1 MNNKVLVKL
10 AVPEIDTTYDIYL
23 PVNKKVG
30 NILVLLNKAISE
42 LSNGDFQVSE
52 FNSLYNSSTNE
63 KYSPNI
69 LLADTNI
76 KNGTKLILLT

>member
-10 AVPEIDTTYDIYL
+10 VVPEIDTAYDIYL
-23 PVNKKVG
+23 PVNKKIG

-42 LSNGDFQVSE
+42 LSNGDFQISE

-63 KYSPNI
+63 KYPPDV
-69 LLADTNI
+69 LLASTNI

>member
-10 AVPEIDTTYDIYL
+10 IVPEIDTTYDIYL
-23 PVNKKVG
+23 PVNKKIG
-30 NILVLLNKAISE
+30 NILILLNKAISE
-42 LSNGDFQVSE
+42 LSGGDFQISE

-63 KYSPNI
+63 KYSSDI
-69 LLADTNI
+69 LLANTNI